1 LELSTLLA
9 ALALAAVTASGL
21 LALAVDFRPA
31 AVLRRQVI
39 RLEAVAGFL
48 VAGTATAGSL
58 YFSEVKGFVPCELCW
73 FQRIFMYPL
82 ALLFLVAAV
91 TRARL
96 PSRYVVPLAGIG
108 LLFSVY
114 HYQLQLFPEQE
125 TICTGVVPCIV
136 KYVEEF
142 GFVTIPF
149 MAASGFAALL
159 LLQLA
164 AWRARQLEASDGEDS
179 VPID

>member
-1 LELSTLLA
+1 MELSTLLA
-9 ALALAAVTASGL
+9 ALALIAVSVSGL

-31 AVLRRQVI
+31 AGLRRFLI
-39 RLEAVAGFL
+39 RAEALTGFL

-58 YFSEVKGFVPCELCW
+58 YFSEVKGYVPCELCW

-82 ALLFLVAAV
+82 TVLFLVALV
-91 TRARL
+91 TRTRVPA
-96 PSRYVVPLAGIG
+96 RYVVPLATIG
-108 LLFSVY
+108 LLFSAY

-149 MAASGFAALL
+149 MAGCGFASLL

-164 AWRARQLEASDGEDS
+164 TWRARQLEGGTAL
-179 VPID
+179 